1 MQFHILA
8 RPYKLEPPL
17 LKMKH
22 VVFDKNGYAVCK
34 HPRFLKLQHG
44 IEQCTPAWF
53 KQRKGRLTGSKYTNF
68 YFINSEDE
76 YEAYWQ
82 QVWAGG
88 PRKPFSDEAKGYMEY
103 GKTHED
109 IALSF
114 FLEQRSIGDIYV
126 AEAPFF
132 RHTLDYLGASPD
144 GIYAIYDGKL
154 LKEQGVIEIKCPAKN
169 RRPYAHFKHY
179 YVAQT
184 YAEMACS
191 GLKSTIAISWGPR
204 NMRAWRWRWD
214 DKVWNTISNIIEG
227 FRTHVPYAQFKE
239 LQHEL
244 EMVSHEVSNNAECL
258 HSGTGFPI
266 SIG

>member
-1 MQFHILA
+1 MYRVWRDTIKYTHCS
-8 RPYKLEPPL
+8 E
-17 LKMKH
+17 MKH
-22 VVFDKNGYAVCK
+22 VVYDNNGYAVCK

-68 YFINSEDE
+68 YFINSEEE

-144 GIYAIYDGKL
+144 GIYAIYDGKDI
-154 LKEQGVIEIKCPAKN
+154 KEQGVIEIKCPAKH

-191 GLKSTIAISWGPR
+191 GLRNTIAISWGPR
-204 NMRAWRWRWD
+204 NMRAWRWKWD
-214 DKVWNTISNIIEG
+214 EKVWNVVSNIIEG

-244 EMVSHEVSNNAECL
+244 ETVSHAVSNNAECL
-258 HSGTGFPI
+258 HQGSGFSV

>member
-1 MQFHILA
+1 
-8 RPYKLEPPL
+8 
-17 LKMKH
+17 MKH
-22 VVFDKNGYAVCK
+22 VVYDNNGYAVCK

-68 YFINSEDE
+68 YFINSEEE

-144 GIYAIYDGKL
+144 GIYAIYDGKNI
-154 LKEQGVIEIKCPAKN
+154 KEQGVIEIKCPAKH

-191 GLKSTIAISWGPR
+191 GLRNTIAISWGPR
-204 NMRAWRWRWD
+204 NMRAWRWKWD
-214 DKVWNTISNIIEG
+214 EKVWNVVSNIIEG

-244 EMVSHEVSNNAECL
+244 ETVSHAVSNNAECL
-258 HSGTGFPI
+258 HQGSGFPV

>member
-1 MQFHILA
+1 
-8 RPYKLEPPL
+8 
-17 LKMKH
+17 MKH

-68 YFINSEDE
+68 YFINSEEE